1 MRLVGE
7 RSAVSYQRSA
17 KFDTHHKNLLLY
29 RYAIQF
35 IDGRYSMKPEQNDN
49 PQQYLPLTV
58 PVFHILLALADGE
71 KHGYAIMREVEKST
85 AGRVSMGPGT
95 LYGAIKR
102 LLKAGLIAETAER
115 PDPALDDARRRYYQL
130 TALGRDVLGAETERL
145 ALMVESA
152 RRKNVLGAAS

>member
-1 MRLVGE
+1 
-7 RSAVSYQRSA
+7 
-17 KFDTHHKNLLLY
+17 
-29 RYAIQF
+29 
-35 IDGRYSMKPEQNDN
+35 MKPRKNDN
-49 PQQYLPLTV
+49 PQQYLPLT
-58 PVFHILLALADGE
+58 PAVFHILLALADGE